1 MVNHGKERRIFQKFN
16 ICHSTKRIVLLCNP
30 NNIKTVCNGILLHI
44 ILYYFLPACN
54 CNYFKNISFFSR
66 SHFHEYTDWL
76 HFSKYNIYNSR
87 NNQISKAKRTQN
99 TLSLILLIFI
109 FLDLSFLA
117 MAHFV

>member
-1 MVNHGKERRIFQKFN
+1 MEFYYILFY
-16 ICHSTKRIVLLCNP
+16 ITSSLLA
-30 NNIKTVCNGILLHI
+30 TVI
-44 ILYYFLPACN
+44 ILKTYL
-54 CNYFKNISFFSR
+54 FFSR